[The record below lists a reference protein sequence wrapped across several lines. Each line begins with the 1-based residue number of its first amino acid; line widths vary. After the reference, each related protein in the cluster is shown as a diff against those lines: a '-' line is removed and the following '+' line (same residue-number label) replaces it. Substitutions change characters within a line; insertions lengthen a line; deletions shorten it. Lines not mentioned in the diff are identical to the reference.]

1 MSSKRRTKLEQI
13 VEIISDASTDFQT
26 KFQKL
31 KQAEIRWK
39 AKQTE
44 LKKAIEA
51 LEKEKKEIDEALAAS
66 EKFQSDVNAI
76 INERLGVANVRV
88 EPAFAATPT
97 TPKQQNT
104 TSAQ

>member
-1 MSSKRRTKLEQI
+1 MSSKRKTKLEQVREI
-13 VEIISDASTDFQT
+13 VSNSDTDFQT

-51 LEKEKKEIDEALAAS
+51 LEKEKKEVDEALAAS
-66 EKFQSDVNAI
+66 EKYQNDVNAI

-88 EPAFAATPT
+88 EPAFVATPK
-97 TPKQQNT
+97 PQNT
-104 TSAQ
+104 ASMQ

>member
-51 LEKEKKEIDEALAAS
+51 LEKEKKEVEALAAS
-66 EKFQSDVNAI
+66 EKYQNDVNAI

-88 EPAFAATPT
+88 EPAFVATPT

>member
-39 AKQTE
+39 AKQAE
-44 LKKAIEA
+44 LKRAIEA